1 MEDKIT
7 IIEGPTPVFE
17 DTNDGWAIGL
27 NESPMLYDTLFTQ
40 VRTFNGPALVERCHH
55 AWKKNSTIY
64 LHYRNEMGLEEKAP
78 IVAARSVD
86 TDDGQ
91 VLLLWLRQLPTFED
105 LQEYMDSAEDG
116 NYEDDYDD
124 GDDEGDEDTGLVS

>member
-1 MEDKIT
+1 MDDKIT

-40 VRTFNGPALVERCHH
+40 VRTFNGPALVERCHY
-55 AWKKNSTIY
+55 AWKRNSTIY

-86 TDDGQ
+86 TNDGQ

-105 LQEYMDSAEDG
+105 LQEYMESSDDES
-116 NYEDDYDD
+116 YEDDYDD
-124 GDDEGDEDTGLVS
+124 GDDDGDDTGLVS